1 MEFPMKTLL
10 SLMLLPAAGAA
21 YAHEALAP
29 HVHPHGQSMLPG
41 IELIGVAA
49 LVLAL
54 GVILVVQ
61 YKRGQRP

>member
-1 MEFPMKTLL
+1 MNRILSSLALL
-10 SLMLLPAAGAA
+10 LFGAGAA
-21 YAHEALAP
+21 HAHEALAP

-41 IELIGVAA
+41 IEVIGVAA

-61 YKRGQRP
+61 YKRGQRR